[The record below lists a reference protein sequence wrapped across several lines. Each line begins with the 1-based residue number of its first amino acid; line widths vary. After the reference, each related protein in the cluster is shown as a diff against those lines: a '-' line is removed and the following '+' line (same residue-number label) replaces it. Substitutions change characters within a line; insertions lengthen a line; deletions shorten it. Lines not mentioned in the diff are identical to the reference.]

1 MANTSSPVGVG
12 LRQRCAE
19 EAVVMLGMALTFW
32 CLYSFSLSPTPSLYS
47 CYQWPVKF
55 TYGVF
60 QKLYLPKACTHLKH
74 TVLDSWVLSSN
85 PFFS

>member
-19 EAVVMLGMALTFW
+19 ETVVMLGMALTFW

-74 TVLDSWVLSSN
+74 TVLDSWVLGSN